1 MIRFSAITIVLACM
15 NLVRAEDATQFRGS
29 SGIGVSK
36 ETKLPTHWSATE
48 GVRWKVE
55 LPGKGLSNP
64 VIANGRVYVTATQ
77 AYQQK
82 RQVVLCFD
90 VKTGKKL
97 WERQVWGTG
106 ATLCHP
112 KTNMAAP
119 TPITDGER
127 VYALF
132 ATGDF
137 VCYDK
142 AGDLVWYR
150 SLVGDYP
157 TVGNNVGMAASP
169 TIWGDTILLC
179 LENVGESF
187 AAGIDKNTGEN
198 RWRIDRP
205 RGINWVTP
213 IVIQNAGQPEVLFQ
227 GADGLIAHDVAT
239 GKKKWSEP
247 QAKVWAYASLAYAD
261 GVIFAQGDKMTAL
274 RPGKAKIEPGILWQS
289 LKLKAAYCSP
299 VAHEGRIY
307 AVNGNGI
314 VNCADVK
321 TGDIVWSER
330 LEGPFAASPLL
341 ADGKLYVL
349 NEKGVMSVLAAGGK
363 DANVLATNK
372 IDDTFLASPVAADG
386 AIFLRS
392 DGALYCIDGRKK

>member
-1 MIRFSAITIVLACM
+1 MKTNIALIFALTLTHAA
-15 NLVRAEDATQFRGS
+15 RAEDATQFRGS
-29 SGIGVSK
+29 AGIGVSK
-36 ETKLPTHWSATE
+36 ETKLPTTWSATE
-48 GVRWKVE
+48 GVRWKAE

-64 VIANGRVYVTATQ
+64 VVANGRVYVTATQ

-106 ATLCHP
+106 TTLCHP

-169 TIWGDTILLC
+169 TISGDTILLC
-179 LENVGESF
+179 MENAGESF

-198 RWRIDRP
+198 RWRIERP

-213 IVIQNAGQPEVLFQ
+213 IVIQNNGEAEVLFQ
-227 GADGLIAHDVAT
+227 GPDGTAAHEPAT
-239 GKKKWSEP
+239 GKKKWTEP
-247 QAKVWAYASLAYAD
+247 LAKTWAYASPAAD
-261 GVIFAQGDKMTAL
+261 DGMIFVQSDKLIAL
-274 RPGKAKIEPGILWQS
+274 RPGKAKAEPSVLWQS
-289 LKLKAAYCSP
+289 LKLKASYCSP
-299 VAHEGRIY
+299 VAYQGFLY
-307 AVNGNGI
+307 VVNGNG
-314 VNCADVK
+314 VLNCADAK
-321 TGDIVWSER
+321 SGEIAWSHR
-330 LEGPFAASPLL
+330 LDGPFSASPLV

-349 NEKGVMSVLAAGGK
+349 NEKGVMAVLATGGK

-392 DGALYCIDGRKK
+392 DGAIYCIDGKKK